1 MMSGE
6 DIGNV
11 DAVQTEAEAIQR
23 AEAFLA
29 IVPEI
34 RRQQAEE
41 WAKRNGRKRKVS
53 RFEYVY
59 TLKIVDEYP
68 QGWLLTYLREHE
80 NVFVNPPVEYIS
92 VNRKTGETK
101 FGDFREA

>member
-1 MMSGE
+1 MSGE
-6 DIGNV
+6 DIGNIDV
-11 DAVQTEAEAIQR
+11 VQSEAEAIQR

-29 IVPEI
+29 ILPEL

-59 TLKIVDEYP
+59 TLKIVDEYH
-68 QGWLLTYLREHE
+68 QGWLLTYLRVHE
-80 NVFVNPPVEYIS
+80 RALVNPPVECIS

-101 FGDFREA
+101 IGDF